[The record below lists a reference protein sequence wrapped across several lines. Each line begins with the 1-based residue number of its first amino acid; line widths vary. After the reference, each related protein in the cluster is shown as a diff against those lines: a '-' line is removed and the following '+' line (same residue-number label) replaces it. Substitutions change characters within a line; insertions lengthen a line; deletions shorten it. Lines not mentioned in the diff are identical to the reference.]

1 MPHVSLPALVIILV
15 IVVLLFGS
23 GKVAKLGGEL
33 GVAIKE
39 FRKGISGD
47 EPAVA
52 TTTTVVEKKTE
63 VPPST
68 L

>member
-1 MPHVSLPALVIILV
+1 MPHVSIPALVIILV

-33 GVAIKE
+33 GIAIKE
-39 FRKGISGD
+39 FRKGIAGD
-47 EPAVA
+47 EPAA
-52 TTTTVVEKKTE
+52 TTTTIVEKKTE